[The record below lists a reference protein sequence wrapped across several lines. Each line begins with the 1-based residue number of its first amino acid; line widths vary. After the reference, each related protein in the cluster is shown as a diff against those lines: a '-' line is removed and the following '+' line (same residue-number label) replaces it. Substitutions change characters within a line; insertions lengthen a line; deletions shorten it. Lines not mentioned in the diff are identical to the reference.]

1 MLYLSIAAVVII
13 LAIAY
18 KNELKSFFGEL
29 KSRKKEVSTF
39 RSAVNDSKNKGN
51 GISLCFCVIAFVIS
65 FIFGTLFGI
74 FAFEAKP
81 ESKPESK
88 PKLNDAKLP
97 LKEVVLT
104 VSNTGEGNDGCKYVK
119 FSDGHTIR
127 ADVGSQ
133 DYTKWVFLEK
143 GDKVRK
149 LIYANKEPEYTPEF
163 DDKINKNSI
172 GK

>member
-39 RSAVNDSKNKGN
+39 RSAVNDSKNTGN

-74 FAFEAKP
+74 FGFAPKP
-81 ESKPESK
+81 DDTE
-88 PKLNDAKLP
+88 LP
-97 LKEVVLT
+97 IKEQLVTILCI
-104 VSNTGEGNDGCKYVK
+104 GENINNGCVYVK

-163 DDKINKNSI
+163 DGNIKKDSI

>member
-74 FAFEAKP
+74 FGFAPKP
-81 ESKPESK
+81 DDTE
-88 PKLNDAKLP
+88 LP
-97 LKEVVLT
+97 IKEQLVTILCI
-104 VSNTGEGNDGCKYVK
+104 GENINNGCVYVK

-163 DDKINKNSI
+163 DGNIKKDSI

>member
-74 FAFEAKP
+74 FAFEA
-81 ESKPESK
+81 KPESK

>member
-29 KSRKKEVSTF
+29 KFRKKEVSTF

-74 FAFEAKP
+74 FAFEA
-81 ESKPESK
+81 KPESK

-163 DDKINKNSI
+163 DGNIKKDSI

>member
-39 RSAVNDSKNKGN
+39 RSAVNDSKNKGKC
-51 GISLCFCVIAFVIS
+51 ISLCFCVIAVVIS
-65 FIFGTLFGI
+65 FILGTLFGI
-74 FAFEAKP
+74 FGFAPKP
-81 ESKPESK
+81 DDTE
-88 PKLNDAKLP
+88 LP
-97 LKEVVLT
+97 IKEQLVTILCI
-104 VSNTGEGNDGCKYVK
+104 GENINNGCVYVK
-119 FSDGHTIR
+119 FSDGHTLKTGVNFK
-127 ADVGSQ
+127 DN
-133 DYTKWVFLEK
+133 TKWVLARE

-163 DDKINKNSI
+163 DDNINKDSAD
-172 GK
+172 K

>member
-39 RSAVNDSKNKGN
+39 RSAVNDSKNKGK
-51 GISLCFCVIAFVIS
+51 GISLCFCAIAFVIS

-74 FAFEAKP
+74 FAFEA
-81 ESKPESK
+81 KPESK

-163 DDKINKNSI
+163 DGNIKKDSI

>member
-1 MLYLSIAAVVII
+1 MLYLSIVAVVII

-74 FAFEAKP
+74 FAFEA
-81 ESKPESK
+81 KPESK

>member
-81 ESKPESK
+81 ESKP
-88 PKLNDAKLP
+88 KLNDAKLP

-163 DDKINKNSI
+163 DGNIKKDSI